1 MGGGGMPEYKYEYLG
16 SGIRVAV
23 SKEHSFGTDA
33 VLLADFAS
41 PKRNEKA
48 CDLGTGC
55 GIIPMIWCRNG
66 QAKEITA
73 VELQE
78 KGFLQTCESIRISS
92 VEDKVRA
99 VNHDLKDIKSVLG
112 HASMDIVTMN
122 PPYKAADAGIK
133 SVAKAELIARHEVEC
148 NLDDI
153 CSTAA
158 YLLNFGGRLCMCN
171 RPERLSDTIVAMKNN
186 GIEPKR
192 LRLVAKTPY
201 TRPWLFLIE
210 GRKGGKPFM
219 NIDPLLIMY
228 GEDGELSKE
237 VTDIYG
243 EYKEITK

>member
-1 MGGGGMPEYKYEYLG
+1 MPEYKYEYLG

-171 RPERLSDTIVAMKNN
+171 RPERLSDMIVAMKNN

-192 LRLVAKTPY
+192 LRLVSKTPY

>member
-1 MGGGGMPEYKYEYLG
+1 MSDFKYEFLG
-16 SGIRVAV
+16 SGIYVAV
-23 SKEHSFGTDA
+23 SKEHTFGTDA

-41 PKRNEKA
+41 PKHNERA

-55 GIIPMIWCRNG
+55 GIIPMLWCRNG

-78 KGFLQTCESIRISS
+78 KGFLQTCESVRKSAT
-92 VEDKVRA
+92 EDKVRA
-99 VNHDLKDIKSVLG
+99 INHDLKDIKSVLG
-112 HASMDIVTMN
+112 HASMNVVTMN
-122 PPYKAADAGIK
+122 PPYKAADSGIK
-133 SVAKAELIARHEVEC
+133 SVAAAELIARHEVEC

-153 CSTAA
+153 CSAAA

-219 NIDPLLIMY
+219 NVEPLLIMY

-243 EYKEITK
+243 EYKENVK

>member
-1 MGGGGMPEYKYEYLG
+1 MPEYKYEYLG

-66 QAKEITA
+66 QAKEIMA

>member
-1 MGGGGMPEYKYEYLG
+1 MPDFKYEYLG
-16 SGIRVAV
+16 SGVSVAV
-23 SKEHSFGTDA
+23 SKEHTFGTDA

-55 GIIPMIWCRNG
+55 GIIPMIWCRNS

-78 KGFLQTCESIRISS
+78 KGFLQTCESIRISG
-92 VEDKVRA
+92 VEEKVKA
-99 VNHDLKDIKSVLG
+99 FNHDLKDIKSVLG
-112 HASMDIVTMN
+112 HASMDLVTMN
-122 PPYKAADAGIK
+122 PPYKAANAGIK
-133 SVAKAELIARHEVEC
+133 SIAESELIARHEVEC

-153 CSTAA
+153 CSAAA

-192 LRLVAKTPY
+192 LRLVTKTPH

-210 GRKGGKPFM
+210 GRKGGKPFL
-219 NIDPLLIMY
+219 NVDPLLIMY
-228 GEDGELSKE
+228 GENGELSKE
-237 VTDIYG
+237 VTDMYG
-243 EYKEITK
+243 EYKENNK

>member
-1 MGGGGMPEYKYEYLG
+1 MPEYKYEYLG

-99 VNHDLKDIKSVLG
+99 VNHDLKDIKSVLS

-153 CSTAA
+153 CSTSA

>member
-1 MGGGGMPEYKYEYLG
+1 MPEYKYEYLG

-99 VNHDLKDIKSVLG
+99 VHHDLKDIKSVLG

>member
-1 MGGGGMPEYKYEYLG
+1 MPEYKYEYLG

-55 GIIPMIWCRNG
+55 GIIPMIWCRNS

-78 KGFLQTCESIRISS
+78 KGFFQTCESIRISS

>member
-1 MGGGGMPEYKYEYLG
+1 MPEYKYEYLG
-16 SGIRVAV
+16 SRIRVAV

>member
-1 MGGGGMPEYKYEYLG
+1 MPEYKYEYLG

-23 SKEHSFGTDA
+23 SKEHAFGTDA

>member
-1 MGGGGMPEYKYEYLG
+1 MPEYKYEYLG
-16 SGIRVAV
+16 SGVRVAV

-171 RPERLSDTIVAMKNN
+171 RPERLSDMIVAMKNN

-192 LRLVAKTPY
+192 LRLVSKTPY

>member
-1 MGGGGMPEYKYEYLG
+1 MPEYKYEYLG
-16 SGIRVAV
+16 SGVRVAV

>member
-1 MGGGGMPEYKYEYLG
+1 MPEYKYEYLG

-201 TRPWLFLIE
+201 TRPWLFLVE

>member
-1 MGGGGMPEYKYEYLG
+1 MPEYKYEYLG
-16 SGIRVAV
+16 SGVRVAV

-99 VNHDLKDIKSVLG
+99 VNHNLKDIKSVLG

-171 RPERLSDTIVAMKNN
+171 RPERLSDTIIAMKNN

>member
-1 MGGGGMPEYKYEYLG
+1 MPEYKYEYLG

-66 QAKEITA
+66 QAKGITA

>member
-1 MGGGGMPEYKYEYLG
+1 MPEYKYEYLG

>member
-1 MGGGGMPEYKYEYLG
+1 MPEYKYEYLG

-219 NIDPLLIMY
+219 NIDPLLIIY

>member
-1 MGGGGMPEYKYEYLG
+1 MPEYKYEYLG

-201 TRPWLFLIE
+201 TRPWLFLME

>member
-1 MGGGGMPEYKYEYLG
+1 MPEYKYEYLG

-73 VELQE
+73 VEMQE

>member
-1 MGGGGMPEYKYEYLG
+1 MPEYKYEYLG

-133 SVAKAELIARHEVEC
+133 SVAKSELIARHEVEC

>member
-1 MGGGGMPEYKYEYLG
+1 MPEYKYEYLG

-112 HASMDIVTMN
+112 HASMNIVTMN

-171 RPERLSDTIVAMKNN
+171 RPERLSDTIVAMKSN

>member
-1 MGGGGMPEYKYEYLG
+1 MPEYKYEYLG

-122 PPYKAADAGIK
+122 PPYKAVDAGIK

>member
-1 MGGGGMPEYKYEYLG
+1 MPEYKYEYLG

-158 YLLNFGGRLCMCN
+158 YLLNFSGRLCMCN

>member
-1 MGGGGMPEYKYEYLG
+1 MPEYKYEYLG

-243 EYKEITK
+243 EYKEIIK

>member
-1 MGGGGMPEYKYEYLG
+1 MPEYKYEYLG

-73 VELQE
+73 VELQK

-99 VNHDLKDIKSVLG
+99 VNHDLKNIKSVLG

>member
-1 MGGGGMPEYKYEYLG
+1 MSDYKYEFLG
-16 SGIRVAV
+16 SGIYVAV
-23 SKEHSFGTDA
+23 SKEHTFGTDA

-55 GIIPMIWCRNG
+55 GIIPLLWCRNNC
-66 QAKEITA
+66 AKEITA

-78 KGFLQTCESIRISS
+78 RGYLQTCESVHKSS
-92 VEDKVRA
+92 VEEKVTPIK
-99 VNHDLKDIKSVLG
+99 HDLKDIKSVLS
-112 HASMDIVTMN
+112 HASMDVVTVN
-122 PPYKAADAGIK
+122 PPYKAADSGIK
-133 SVAKAELIARHEVEC
+133 SVAPAELIARHEVEC
-148 NLDDI
+148 KLDDI
-153 CSTAA
+153 CSAA
-158 YLLNFGGRLCMCN
+158 AFLLNFGGRLCMCN
-171 RPERLSDTIVAMKNN
+171 RPERLSDTIFAMKNN

-192 LRLVAKTPY
+192 LRLVTKTPY

-219 NIDPLLIMY
+219 NVDPLLIMY

-243 EYKEITK
+243 EYKENVK

>member
-1 MGGGGMPEYKYEYLG
+1 MPEYKYEYLG
-16 SGIRVAV
+16 SGIRAAV

-158 YLLNFGGRLCMCN
+158 YLLNFGGRFCMCN

-228 GEDGELSKE
+228 GDDGELSKE

>member
-1 MGGGGMPEYKYEYLG
+1 VTSAEDGEGKSTVAANLALQLSDMEKRTLLLDLNTRAPRLGGM
-16 SGIRVAV
+16 
-23 SKEHSFGTDA
+23 
-33 VLLADFAS
+33 
-41 PKRNEKA
+41 
-48 CDLGTGC
+48 
-55 GIIPMIWCRNG
+55 
-66 QAKEITA
+66 
-73 VELQE
+73 
-78 KGFLQTCESIRISS
+78 FLQDLPYSRTLNALYKGESIRISS

>member
-1 MGGGGMPEYKYEYLG
+1 MPEYKYEYLG

-153 CSTAA
+153 CSAAA

-201 TRPWLFLIE
+201 THPWLFLIE
-210 GRKGGKPFM
+210 GRKGGKSFM

>member
-1 MGGGGMPEYKYEYLG
+1 MPEYKYEYLG
-16 SGIRVAV
+16 SGIRVDV

-99 VNHDLKDIKSVLG
+99 VNHDLKDIKSVLD

>member
-1 MGGGGMPEYKYEYLG
+1 MPEYKYEYLG

-133 SVAKAELIARHEVEC
+133 SVAEAELIARHEVEC